1 MSGLGS
7 ATSGTIVDNLEEPIS
22 TTVVTLPDEGQL
34 TMAESISV
42 AIASDQTDIPISV
55 SSLPLPTGAATAA
68 NQQTDALTD
77 VELRAAPVIVDATG
91 QGDIPITLDGE
102 AVSISGTVTVDLGA
116 NNDVVITDL
125 VTDDDDDVIAGSQ
138 TLPLVINE
146 NYFYSKTDANWV
158 RAQSST
164 DGYLFTRPIGL
175 YSDGGNSLTLSTQAD
190 DLSNSIDTLLTSG
203 FNYWFD
209 GSTWDRA
216 KGDSTDGLLVNLGT
230 NNDVTLATL
239 PDTAGGDLAA
249 INSAVSG
256 TLTVGSHAV
265 TNAGTFAVQENG
277 DALTALQLID
287 DPVAT
292 ISSTDVM
299 RVAIFDDSDSQITS
313 FGGGTQYTEGDTD
326 ATITGTAILW
336 EDGSDTLATVTATN
350 PLPVDASGTTLT
362 VDLGA
367 GDSAHLG
374 LLVDAIVVLG
384 SDTYTETTSKANLIS
399 AVRNDTLATLADTD
413 NEFAPLQV
421 NASGALYVV
430 QSGTV
435 TVTATDLDVQSGG
448 ADLATEATL
457 STIDTDTGNIATSTS
472 TMAGWDNAVG
482 DGASVSGDV
491 AHDSA
496 DAGEPV
502 KVGFK
507 AESSPKGITL
517 VADGDRTDGYADL
530 DGIQIVKIGT
540 SGADLI
546 SERVSNTHGTS
557 TAFTNFDATA
567 STYNYVTAITV
578 YNSSATDGYVDIRDG
593 TAGSVLYTI
602 PLPTLGGAVLANG
615 GSPLFRSS
623 ANTALAYD
631 VSGALTTVYIS
642 MTGYKS
648 KA

>member
-77 VELRAAPVIVDATG
+77 VELRATPVIVDATG

-175 YSDGGNSLTLSTQAD
+175 YSEGGNSLTLSTQAD

-216 KGDSTDGLLVNLGT
+216 KGDSTDGLLVNLGA

-546 SERVSNTHGTS
+546 SERVSNTNGTS

>member
-77 VELRAAPVIVDATG
+77 VELRATPVIVDATG

-175 YSDGGNSLTLSTQAD
+175 YSEGGNSLTLSTQAD

-216 KGDSTDGLLVNLGT
+216 KGDSTDGLLVNLGA

-546 SERVSNTHGTS
+546 SERVSNTNGTS

-615 GSPLFRSS
+615 GSPLFKSS